1 MVVEKSPGD
10 QVLKAWQN
18 VEPTHDELSGGT
30 HGHSLWWELEVNRVE
45 EGTIDLPLK
54 WKLTAAEEATQQFDS
69 TNMVV

>member
-1 MVVEKSPGD
+1 MTRRSGAEGMGECD
-10 QVLKAWQN
+10 

-69 TNMVV
+69 NNMVV